1 MHNLEKLDELL
12 ALHPDSVIW
21 EHQIGT
27 GNIIE
32 NLQASSFHI
41 YLSRMQEYLFF
52 VKAGVSRLMFE
63 APEIFIHLLSVLGVA
78 IFMIT
83 THTII
88 LKTSATLTY
97 SFTPSYINFKWGL
110 FIKKSVSI
118 PYTKIRAIY
127 HVGYDH
133 GRYSTIFF
141 NTSKDYNIKK
151 WNFEEGEPRPHITF
165 ENVVNGEEV
174 YMTVQFLWQKAN
186 RGKVHD

>member
-97 SFTPSYINFKWGL
+97 SFTPSHINFKWGL
-110 FIKKSVSI
+110 FIKKSAVS
-118 PYTKIRAIY
+118 YT
-127 HVGYDH
+127 HL
-133 GRYSTIFF
+133 TLP
-141 NTSKDYNIKK
+141 T
-151 WNFEEGEPRPHITF
+151 
-165 ENVVNGEEV
+165 
-174 YMTVQFLWQKAN
+174 KA
-186 RGKVHD
+186 